1 MARRGAVTGR
11 KMLRPGKPGG
21 KGSGMEVNVL
31 LFPDFE
37 TLDAFGP
44 VEILGRSGEYLLNY
58 VSVDGGMVRSRQG
71 AEIATRALEA
81 VSKTGIL
88 LVPGGI
94 GTRPLVCD
102 SDFLAR
108 LGEAAR
114 NAEYCL
120 TVCTG
125 SALLAKTGLLDG
137 RRATSNK
144 RAMDWVV
151 SVNPAVNWVHRAR
164 WVVDG
169 KFYTSSGVSAGMDM
183 ALGFLADRLG
193 REAAE
198 EAALGA
204 EYLWNRDRDNDP
216 FACDAQQL

>member
-1 MARRGAVTGR
+1 M
-11 KMLRPGKPGG
+11 
-21 KGSGMEVNVL
+21 SGMEVNVL

-58 VSVDGGMVRSRQG
+58 VSMDGGMVRSRQG
-71 AEIATRALEA
+71 AEIATRPLED
-81 VSKTGIL
+81 VSETGIL

-94 GTRPLVCD
+94 GTRLLVHD
-102 SDFLAR
+102 HGFLTQ
-108 LGEAAR
+108 LGEAAQR
-114 NAEYCL
+114 ADYCL

-151 SVNPAVNWVHRAR
+151 SVNPAVDWVHRAR

-169 KFYTSSGVSAGMDM
+169 KFYTSSGVSAGTDM

-193 REAAE
+193 QEAAE

-204 EYLWNRDRDNDP
+204 EYLWNRDSDNDP
-216 FACDAQQL
+216 FACDAQQR

>member
-1 MARRGAVTGR
+1 M
-11 KMLRPGKPGG
+11 
-21 KGSGMEVNVL
+21 L

-44 VEILGRSGEYLLNY
+44 VEILGRPSNYLLHF
-58 VSVDGGMVRSRQG
+58 VSIDGGLVRSRQG
-71 AEIATRALEA
+71 TEIATRALDSVDRTA
-81 VSKTGIL
+81 TL
-88 LVPGGI
+88 LVPGGM
-94 GTRPLVCD
+94 GTRSLVQEER
-102 SDFLAR
+102 FLAR
-108 LGEAAR
+108 LGEAAQQ
-114 NAEYCL
+114 ADYCL

-151 SVNPAVNWVHRAR
+151 SVNPAVNWVRSAR

-183 ALGFLADRLG
+183 TLGFLSDRLG
-193 REAAE
+193 QEAAE
-198 EAALGA
+198 EAARGA
-204 EYLWNRDRDNDP
+204 EYLWNRDRDDDP
-216 FACDAQQL
+216 FACAAQSGGVNR